1 VIKFVSDLQ
10 QVGGFIR
17 VFPKQLVLLLAFTQ
31 FWFPLLISVIVS
43 FSVRLPRHKDLTNTP
58 SSGQLH
64 LLTKKA
70 HFVAVY
76 YYKAILYRY
85 GTFGT
90 SFVVALQ
97 REGADKNNISCD
109 RWNECFDVIKGLKNP
124 FPCIWDRRYFQTF
137 LVQYLIHLV
146 NVHKCICLLFG
157 YKNA

>member
-1 VIKFVSDLQ
+1 MVFVINLIDCIFFCQITYIYERSPDELNIEQGKFENTVYLRYMKRDFLILLSHQ
-10 QVGGFIR
+10 STHFIYHR
-17 VFPKQLVLLLAFTQ
+17 IYCFCLLFTQ
-31 FWFPLLISVIVS
+31 LWFQLLISLIVS
-43 FSVRLPRHKDLTNTP
+43 FSVRLSRHKDLTNTP

-76 YYKAILYRY
+76 YYQAILYRY

-109 RWNECFDVIKGLKNP
+109 R
-124 FPCIWDRRYFQTF
+124 
-137 LVQYLIHLV
+137 
-146 NVHKCICLLFG
+146 
-157 YKNA
+157 